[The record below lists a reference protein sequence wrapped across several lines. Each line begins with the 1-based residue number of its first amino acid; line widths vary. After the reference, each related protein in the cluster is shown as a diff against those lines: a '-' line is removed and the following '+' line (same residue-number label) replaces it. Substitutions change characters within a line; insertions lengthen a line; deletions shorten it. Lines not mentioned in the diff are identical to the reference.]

1 MGIFN
6 KKENQQNYINL
17 VRKTA
22 EDVMPEVAGWDMTLT
37 SFDSGALAT
46 LKKASASAAKHVA
59 INAVAGMV
67 GLHVRSSANPYAET
81 IFITCFKGN
90 EIYFLSIGNGIS
102 KSNLEIDPDTCFHFT
117 SSEFESIKTGMG
129 KKVSLN
135 LRDGGKFVFKYG
147 VGAGTI
153 YSIPEGDK
161 KLEVFVKTLIVI

>member
-17 VRKTA
+17 VRQTA
-22 EDVMPEVAGWDMTLT
+22 ESAMPGVAGWDMTLT

-46 LKKASASAAKHVA
+46 FKKASASAAKHVA
-59 INAVAGMV
+59 VNALAGMV

-81 IFITCFKGN
+81 VFITCFRGS
-90 EIYFLSIGNGIS
+90 EIYFLSIGSGIN
-102 KSNLEIDPDTCFHFT
+102 KSSLEIDPDTCFHFT
-117 SSEFESIKTGMG
+117 SAEVESVKTGMG
-129 KKVSLN
+129 KKVTLN
-135 LRDGGKFVFKYG
+135 LRDDGKFVFKYG

-161 KLEVFVKTLIVI
+161 QLELFIKALL

>member
-22 EDVMPEVAGWDMTLT
+22 ENAMPELADWDMTLT

-46 LKKASASAAKHVA
+46 FKKASASAAKHVA
-59 INAVAGMV
+59 MNAVAGLV

-81 IFITCFKGN
+81 VFITCFKGN
-90 EIYFLSIGNGIS
+90 ELYFLSIGSGIS
-102 KSNLEIDPDTCFHFT
+102 KSNLEIDPDNCFHFT
-117 SSEFESIKTGMG
+117 SAEFESVKTGMG
-129 KKVSLN
+129 KKVTLN

-153 YSIPEGDK
+153 YSLPEGDK
-161 KLEVFVKTLIVI
+161 QFESFVKKLV